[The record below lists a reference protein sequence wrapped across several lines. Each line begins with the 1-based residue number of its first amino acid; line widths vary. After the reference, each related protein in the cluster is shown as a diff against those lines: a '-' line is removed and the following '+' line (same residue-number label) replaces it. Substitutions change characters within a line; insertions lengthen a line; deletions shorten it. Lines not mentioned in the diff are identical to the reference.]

1 MKLETKEL
9 IFNLPPLFGL
19 LPLIV
24 YIILSFKK
32 KMNPVVSVFAC
43 AILGAILVKFPL
55 MQFGNV
61 LAKSLSSFLV
71 LIGVI
76 IMSGSGL
83 GSVLNRTGVAPNIVH
98 IMMTKIGV
106 NSEKKAILATM
117 ITSVALV
124 TLLGTMAGANAII
137 APIVIPLVAT
147 MGLTPSALA
156 VIFQG
161 AGQTGLFI
169 GPFSPPMVTF
179 IKLTGLPY
187 GQVLMY
193 AGLPVA
199 IVMWIVTYFV
209 ALHVQKKTK
218 GVFSFSP
225 EDVAKQENYV
235 PAQETVRA
243 TWAFLISIFA
253 LLTYGVAFKQGAAY
267 AIFIMIVVSVCT
279 GLAAKLSIHDIADAF
294 VAGMSKMMWMFMMFL
309 LFDPFLNF
317 VQQSGAFKELFELL
331 KPMLQDSGKAIFSF
345 AASAIGVFG
354 INGAAV
360 AQSVLINT
368 MFADSVKGLAI
379 DMRLW
384 AMVLLIGSQLTS
396 FAYPGVDML
405 GEMGL
410 ARSQDLKSM
419 LKLGYAIIVTI
430 LIVVVIASFV
440 L

>member
-1 MKLETKEL
+1 MGTKEL
-9 IFNLPPLFGL
+9 IFGLPPIFGL
-19 LPLIV
+19 LPLVV

-32 KMNPVVSVFAC
+32 KMNPVVSVFVC
-43 AILGAILVKFPL
+43 AILGAIIVKYPL

-83 GSVLNRTGVAPNIVH
+83 GHVLNKTGVAPNIVH

-106 NSEKKAILATM
+106 NSEKKAIIATM

-179 IKLTGLPY
+179 IKLTGLSY
-187 GQVLMY
+187 GQVLLF

-199 IVMWIVTYFV
+199 VVMWIVTYFM

-218 GVFSFSP
+218 GVFSFGP
-225 EDVAKQENYV
+225 EDIAKQADYV
-235 PAQETVRA
+235 LSDDTKRA
-243 TWAFLISIFA
+243 TWVFLISIIA
-253 LLTYGVAFKQGAAY
+253 LLAYGVIFKQGASY

-279 GLAAKLSIHDIADAF
+279 GLAAKLSIHVIADAF
-294 VAGMSKMMWMFMMFL
+294 ITGMSKMMWMFVMFL

-317 VQQSGAFKELFELL
+317 VQQSGAFEELFEML
-331 KPMLQDSGKAIFSF
+331 KPLLQDSGQAVFAF
-345 AASAIGVFG
+345 AASVIGIFG

-360 AQSVLINT
+360 AQSVLINS
-368 MFADSVKGLAI
+368 MFANTVKGLAV

-384 AMVLLIGSQLTS
+384 AMVLLVGSQLTS

-410 ARSQDLKSM
+410 ARSRDLKSM
-419 LKLGYAIIVTI
+419 LKLGYAVIVMI
-430 LIVVVIASFV
+430 LIVVIIAGF
-440 L
+440 LL

>member
-1 MKLETKEL
+1 METKEL
-9 IFNLPPLFGL
+9 IFGLPPIFGL
-19 LPLIV
+19 LPLAL
-24 YIILSFKK
+24 YIILAFKE
-32 KMNPVVSVFAC
+32 KMNPVVNVFIC
-43 AILGAILVKFPL
+43 ALLGAILVKYPL
-55 MQFGNV
+55 MQFGS
-61 LAKSLSSFLV
+61 LIEKSLSSFLV

-83 GSVLNRTGVAPNIVH
+83 GAVLHKTGVAPNIVN
-98 IMMTKIGV
+98 IMMNKIGV
-106 NSEKKAILATM
+106 TSEKKAIIATM
-117 ITSVALV
+117 TTSIVLV

-147 MGLTPSALA
+147 MGITPSVLA

-179 IKLTGLPY
+179 MKLTGLSY
-187 GQVLMY
+187 GDVLLY

-199 IVMWIVTYFV
+199 VIMWIVTYFI
-209 ALHVQKKTK
+209 ALNVQKKTK
-218 GVFSFSP
+218 GIYAFP
-225 EDVAKQENYV
+225 AEDVEARKDYH
-235 PAQETVRA
+235 PSSETVRA
-243 TWAFLISIFA
+243 TAVFLVSM
-253 LLTYGVAFKQGAAY
+253 LLLLIYGIAFKQGASF

-294 VAGMSKMMWMFMMFL
+294 IGGMAKMMWMFMMFV

-317 VQQSGAFKELFELL
+317 VNESGAFNALFEI
-331 KPMLQDSGKAIFSF
+331 LQPIINDGGKTIFAF
-345 AASAIGVFG
+345 AASVIGVFG

-360 AQSVLINT
+360 AQSVLI
-368 MFADSVKGLAI
+368 DSIFKETVQALSI

-384 AMVLLIGSQLTS
+384 AMVLLVGSQLTS

-410 ARSQDLKSM
+410 ARSNDIKSM
-419 LKLGYAIIVTI
+419 LKLGYAIIAIILLIVIIASI
-430 LIVVVIASFV
+430 LI
-440 L
+440 

>member
-1 MKLETKEL
+1 METKEL
-9 IFNLPPLFGL
+9 IFGLPPIFGL

-32 KMNPVVSVFAC
+32 NVPPVVSVFIC
-43 AILGAILVKFPL
+43 AVLGAILVKYPL

-83 GSVLNRTGVAPNIVH
+83 GNVLNKTGVAPNIVN
-98 IMMTKIGV
+98 IMMKQIGV
-106 NSEKKAILATM
+106 NSEKKAIIATM
-117 ITSVALV
+117 ITSVVLV

-169 GPFSPPMVTF
+169 GPFGPPMVTL

-187 GQVLMY
+187 SQILLF

-199 IVMWIVTYFV
+199 ALMWVVTYFM

-218 GVFSFSP
+218 GIYSFSA
-225 EDVAKQENYV
+225 EDSAKQADYKPSES
-235 PAQETVRA
+235 TKRA
-243 TWAFLISIFA
+243 TVVFLVSIIA
-253 LLTYGVAFKQGAAY
+253 LLAFGVIFKQGAAY
-267 AIFIMIVVSVCT
+267 ALFIMVLVSILT
-279 GLAAKLSIHDIADAF
+279 GFAAKLTVKDIADAF
-294 VAGMSKMMWMFMMFL
+294 IAGMAKMMWMFVMFL
-309 LFDPFLNF
+309 LFNPFLDF

-331 KPMLQDSGKAIFSF
+331 KPLLQDSGQAIFAF
-345 AASAIGVFG
+345 AASIIGVFG

-368 MFADSVKGLAI
+368 MFADTVKGLAV

-384 AMVLLIGSQLTS
+384 AMVLLVGSQMTS

-419 LKLGYAIIVTI
+419 LKLGYTIIVAI
-430 LIVVVIASFV
+430 LLLVIAAGIV

>member
-1 MKLETKEL
+1 METKEL

-19 LPLIV
+19 LPLVV
-24 YIILSFKK
+24 YIVLSFKK

-55 MQFGNV
+55 MQFGNI

-76 IMSGSGL
+76 IMCGSGL
-83 GSVLNRTGVAPNIVH
+83 GSVLNKTGVAPNIVH

-106 NSEKKAILATM
+106 NSEKKAIIATM
-117 ITSVALV
+117 ITSVVLV

-179 IKLTGLPY
+179 IKLTGLSY
-187 GQVLMY
+187 GQVLLF

-199 IVMWIVTYFV
+199 VIMWIVTYFM

-218 GVFSFSP
+218 GIFAFGP
-225 EDVAKQENYV
+225 EDIAAQEHYV
-235 PAQETVRA
+235 PTSNTVNA
-243 TWAFLISIFA
+243 TWAFLISILS
-253 LLTYGVAFKQGAAY
+253 LLAYGVVFKQGAAY
-267 AIFIMIVVSVCT
+267 AIFIMMVVSVCT
-279 GLAAKLSIHDIADAF
+279 GLAARLPIYDIADAF

-309 LFDPFLNF
+309 LFEPFLNF
-317 VQQSGAFKELFELL
+317 VQQSGAFKELFEML
-331 KPMLQDSGKAIFSF
+331 KPMLQDSGKAIFAF

-368 MFADSVKGLAI
+368 MFADSVKGLAV

-384 AMVLLIGSQLTS
+384 AMVLLVGSQLTS

-419 LKLGYAIIVTI
+419 LKLGYAVIICI
-430 LIVVVIASFV
+430 LITVVIAAV
-440 L
+440 VI